1 MARTTIALRANGGI
15 RTERLRRRVSARK
28 RPGDGFKIHI
38 YKHLRKSERSLQPQ
52 GAFRRERSLRE
63 IIHGQAE
70 MNETQARAPF
80 RKAHPFFFWGMMTVA
95 GIFLAAT
102 AVVASRIPR
111 YHDETAQIQSRM
123 TAQEKQTQDNV
134 LHSRARRSDLA
145 IALLQRELRLK
156 SLQQKGLHL
165 AIDTKDS
172 VLYLYSGRAV
182 LRQVKVAVGP
192 DTTVAAPDGRT
203 WRLVRALGERSLAR
217 KETSPV
223 LSVPEWVYVAQ
234 GQPVPAEDARQV
246 AGGLGTYVLVLDD
259 GTRIYSQPQTG
270 PFRDAVMP
278 GSFAVH
284 GQDLGAIFGAIEAD
298 IPVYIY

>member
-1 MARTTIALRANGGI
+1 
-15 RTERLRRRVSARK
+15 
-28 RPGDGFKIHI
+28 
-38 YKHLRKSERSLQPQ
+38 
-52 GAFRRERSLRE
+52 
-63 IIHGQAE
+63 
-70 MNETQARAPF
+70 MNENPARAPF
-80 RKAHPFFFWGMMTVA
+80 RKAHPFFFWGMMAVA
-95 GIFLAAT
+95 AVFVAAT

-111 YHDETAQIQSRM
+111 YHTETAQIQSRM

-156 SLQQKGLHL
+156 ALQQKGLHL

-182 LRQVKVAVGP
+182 LRQVKVGVGP
-192 DTTVAAPDGRT
+192 DTTVTAPDGRT
-203 WRLVRALGERSLAR
+203 WRLVRALGERSLDK
-217 KETSPV
+217 KETSPT

-234 GQPVPAEDARQV
+234 GQPVPDEGARQV

-270 PFRDAVMP
+270 PFKDAVMP

-284 GQDLGAIFGAIEAD
+284 GEDLAAIFGAIQPD